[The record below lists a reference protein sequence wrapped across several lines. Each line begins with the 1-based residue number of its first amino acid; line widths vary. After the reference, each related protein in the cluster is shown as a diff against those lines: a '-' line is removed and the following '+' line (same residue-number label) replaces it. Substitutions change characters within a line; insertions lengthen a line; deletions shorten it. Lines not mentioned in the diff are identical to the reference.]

1 MIPTNLFMEKEMSA
15 SFQKK
20 SSQIFLTLF
29 IGIIVISFVMSGPFF
44 GTGTPDTIGT
54 VGPHDIKVRE
64 FNAEIQRQSQF
75 YAQIFKGGQ
84 PLTSNELAQ
93 YKVYD
98 SAVRNLVSSKLK
110 MILAEESGIAVGSEA
125 IKEDIKK
132 APYFLTN
139 GQFDITKYKTLL
151 SYNQLTPED
160 FEEDT
165 LHRLRDQKLQALN
178 SEISFSPELIATLNT
193 LYKEKRLTNIIT
205 ISAEDI
211 KKTLTISKKEISDYL
226 AVDVNKKRIEAA
238 FNARKESLSQKEQIQ
253 ARHILI
259 TVKDGNEKAALT
271 KAQNISKG
279 LTVKNFAKKASEFT
293 DEPSGKTTGGNLN
306 WVARGQMVPE
316 FEKALFAMKTGE
328 ISAPVKTEFGYHLIL
343 AEAKKEAKEAK
354 LADFEAKIASE
365 FIQKEKDVK
374 DLLSQAVTEVTE
386 RLNSNRP
393 LKELKQKY
401 NLSIKDNITVN
412 KLEGFGADQ
421 AFKQDFVSE
430 IFSKEKGVFTV
441 NEGTK
446 VILVQS
452 APTTDLGKDY
462 DLSTLKNM
470 VATKTITTMIEKLG
484 ESYSFKQNKFAR
496 LPNQ

>member
-1 MIPTNLFMEKEMSA
+1 MSS

-54 VGPHDIKVRE
+54 VGSHDIKVRE

-84 PLTSNELAQ
+84 PLTSNELEQ

-98 SAVRNLVSSKLK
+98 SAVRNLVSSKLRL
-110 MILAEESGIAVGSEA
+110 ILAEEAGMAVGSEA

-139 GQFDITKYKTLL
+139 GQFDLSKYKTLL
-151 SYNQLTPED
+151 AYNQLTPED
-160 FEEDT
+160 FEADT
-165 LHRLRDQKLQALN
+165 LNRLRDQKLQALATD
-178 SEISFSPELIATLNT
+178 ISFSSDLLTTLNT
-193 LYKEKRLTNIIT
+193 LYKDKRLTDIIT
-205 ISAEDI
+205 INADDI
-211 KKTLTISKKEISDYL
+211 KKTLEISKKEISDYL
-226 AVDVNKKRIEAA
+226 AQDVNKKRVEAA
-238 FNARKESLSQKEQIQ
+238 FNSRKESLSQKEQIQ

-259 TVKDGNEKAALT
+259 TVKDGKEKDALA
-271 KAQNISKG
+271 KAENIKKD
-279 LTVKNFAKKASEFT
+279 LTVKNFMAMAKKFT

-306 WVARGQMVPE
+306 WVSRGQMVPE
-316 FEKALFAMKTGE
+316 FEKALFAMKAGQ
-328 ISAPVKTEFGYHLIL
+328 ISGPVKTEFGYHLIL
-343 AEAKKEAKEAK
+343 AEAKKEAKEAN
-354 LADFEAKIASE
+354 LIDFETKIAKE

-374 DLLSQAVTEVTE
+374 DLVTKATEEVTT
-386 RLNSNRP
+386 RLNSGKD
-393 LKELKQKY
+393 LKELKKKY
-401 NLSIKDNITVN
+401 SLSLKEGITVN

-421 AFKQDFVSE
+421 AFKQEFVNE
-430 IFSKEKGVFTV
+430 LFSKEKGVFTV

-446 VILVQS
+446 VVIVAS
-452 APTTDLGKDY
+452 GPSKDTSKDY
-462 DLSTLKNM
+462 DLSQLKNM
-470 VATKTITTMIEKLG
+470 ISSQTMKVMIEKLG
-484 ESYSFKQNKFAR
+484 ESYTFKQNKFAR